1 MGGKTGNRLKGC
13 LYVGFQF
20 YCRGLAPRTPLRF
33 AAGSPQGRRMFA
45 AGSPQGRHI
54 DNRVQCI
61 ISVLYVTLLVQR
73 EREKERNLASQPGR
87 SEFYLADVS
96 LFVLF

>member
-1 MGGKTGNRLKGC
+1 MFAFSFIAGGLPPVAG
-13 LYVGFQF
+13 
-20 YCRGLAPRTPLRF
+20 GLPPAPPVAGGVRSAPLR
-33 AAGSPQGRRMFA
+33 FA

>member
-1 MGGKTGNRLKGC
+1 MLAFSFIAGGLPPAPPCDGGC
-13 LYVGFQF
+13 GVHPY
-20 YCRGLAPRTPLRF
+20 
-33 AAGSPQGRRMFA
+33 GSPHVRRMVA
-45 AGSPQGRHI
+45 ACSPQGRHI